1 MDRDSALVKQISKRY
16 GPVIDLEANPGVMI
30 EIIRLIRSMYVAEP
44 GTPGP
49 GTIGGSVTNADL
61 MKAIL
66 KLSRELRSGGGER
79 APRPGRP
86 SGPRRGKSRR
96 GSSR

>member
-1 MDRDSALVKQISKRY
+1 MESEKALIQQISKRY
-16 GPVIDLEANPGVMI
+16 GPTVNLETNPGAMI

-49 GTIGGSVTNADL
+49 GTIGGSVSNEDI

-66 KLSRELRSGGGER
+66 KLGRDIRETR
-79 APRPGRP
+79 APRPAPAPAKRGRTTAK
-86 SGPRRGKSRR
+86 RKK
-96 GSSR
+96 

>member
-1 MDRDSALVKQISKRY
+1 MESEKALIQQISKRY
-16 GPVIDLEANPGVMI
+16 GPVINLETNPGTMI

-49 GTIGGSVTNADL
+49 GTIGGSVTNEDI

-66 KLSRELRSGGGER
+66 KLGRDMRAA
-79 APRPGRP
+79 APRSPTAKRGRATP
-86 SGPRRGKSRR
+86 KRSK
-96 GSSR
+96 

>member
-1 MDRDSALVKQISKRY
+1 MDSESALVKQISKRY
-16 GPVIDLEANPGVMI
+16 GPVIDLNANPGAMT

-66 KLSRELRSGGGER
+66 KLGRDVRALSAARPTRKPSRT
-79 APRPGRP
+79 
-86 SGPRRGKSRR
+86 RRR
-96 GSSR
+96 

>member
-1 MDRDSALVKQISKRY
+1 MESEKALIQQIRKRY
-16 GPVIDLEANPGVMI
+16 GSIINLESNPGTMI

-49 GTIGGSVTNADL
+49 GTIPGSVMNEDI

-66 KLSRELRSGGGER
+66 KLGRDIRESR
-79 APRPGRP
+79 APRPTAAKRGRP
-86 SGPRRGKSRR
+86 SAKRKK
-96 GSSR
+96 

>member
-1 MDRDSALVKQISKRY
+1 MESEKALIQQISKRY
-16 GPVIDLEANPGVMI
+16 GPTINLETNPGAMI

-49 GTIGGSVTNADL
+49 GTIGGSVSNEDI

-66 KLSRELRSGGGER
+66 KLGRDIRETR
-79 APRPGRP
+79 APRPTAAKRARP
-86 SGPRRGKSRR
+86 TAKRKK
-96 GSSR
+96 

>member
-1 MDRDSALVKQISKRY
+1 MDNESALVKQISKRY
-16 GPVIDLEANPGVMI
+16 GPVIDLNANPAAMV

-66 KLSRELRSGGGER
+66 KLGRDVRALGAARPTKQPSRT
-79 APRPGRP
+79 
-86 SGPRRGKSRR
+86 RRRTR
-96 GSSR
+96 

>member
-1 MDRDSALVKQISKRY
+1 MESEKALIQQISKRY
-16 GPVIDLEANPGVMI
+16 GPVINLETNPGTMI

-49 GTIGGSVTNADL
+49 GTIGGSVTNEDI

-66 KLSRELRSGGGER
+66 KLGRDMRAA
-79 APRPGRP
+79 APRPTAKRA
-86 SGPRRGKSRR
+86 RGTPKRSK
-96 GSSR
+96 

>member
-1 MDRDSALVKQISKRY
+1 MDNENALVKQISKRY
-16 GPVIDLEANPGVMI
+16 GPVIDLNANPGAMV

-49 GTIGGSVTNADL
+49 GTIGGSVSNADL

-66 KLSRELRSGGGER
+66 KLSRDVR
-79 APRPGRP
+79 ALGTPRAANKPTRT
-86 SGPRRGKSRR
+86 RRRQR
-96 GSSR
+96 